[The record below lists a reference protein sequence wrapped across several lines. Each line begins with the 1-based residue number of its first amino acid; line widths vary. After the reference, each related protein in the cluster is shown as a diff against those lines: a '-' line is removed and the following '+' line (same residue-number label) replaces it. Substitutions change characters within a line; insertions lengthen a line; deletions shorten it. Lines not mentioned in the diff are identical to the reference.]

1 MGIDERGDELEMI
14 PLFGML
20 NGDASKG
27 RKDPSYYSSLASAR
41 ENGRPK
47 R

>member
-1 MGIDERGDELEMI
+1 MDR
-14 PLFGML
+14 
-20 NGDASKG
+20 DASKG